1 MPKGPRAEKRL
12 ADATANAV
20 KVMRVATATNSRAS
34 RSAKAPTLGDMLV
47 G

>member
-20 KVMRVATATNSRAS
+20 KVMRVAT
-34 RSAKAPTLGDMLV
+34 GDE
-47 G
+47 